1 MDKKQILDVETVEV
15 IIEMSWCELRK
26 GVSKDPNNHGKLGK
40 SYGKR
45 ESKDIYFL

>member
-40 SYGKR
+40 VMEK
-45 ESKDIYFL
+45 ENPKI